1 MSKSVERRPLTFDCL
16 QDSVSEI
23 HRLNES
29 GYAKAGNWDLAQM
42 CQHLSKSMR
51 IAIEGAPFRLPFFL
65 QPVARWMLYDT
76 VMQGRRT
83 RLPLITAPQ
92 FRPDASPNAE
102 AEIAEYETLV
112 NAVTAD
118 DAVLLP
124 DHPLFGT
131 VTPEYWH
138 KFFAWHAAHHLSY
151 LIPHE
156 QERDEK
162 EGDGRLSAS

>member
-1 MSKSVERRPLTFDCL
+1 MSKSVVRRPLEFDCL
-16 QDSVSEI
+16 PDSVAEV
-23 HRLNES
+23 HRLNEL

-76 VMQGRRT
+76 VMKGQRT

-92 FRPDASPNAE
+92 FRPDASPDAKS
-102 AEIAEYETLV
+102 EIAEYETLV
-112 NAVTAD
+112 NTVMAD
-118 DAVLLP
+118 DVVLLP

-138 KFFAWHAAHHLSY
+138 KFFTWHAAHHLSY
-151 LIPHE
+151 LIPNE
-156 QERDEK
+156 QERDER
-162 EGDGRLSAS
+162 EDAG